1 MKKIKG
7 LLLIACMVLMLACFT
22 GCGAFSGVIEVAADG
37 TAHMDTMTGYQT
49 VQFAQDWAFA
59 NENNS
64 SPANWAG
71 MSWQR
76 SRLVLDLWGE
86 KTQLFTDFNA
96 DDALGEHMVS
106 KTSTSSVYEMG
117 FIVGDYDISELQDK
131 LSEFKCN
138 VTVTSKGKFGLQKVV
153 FMGKEYP
160 VGSNYVSAQG
170 NSVWTVNL
178 AGMIR
183 ENWFTLVG
191 EDFPTMQFHFST
203 SASTGS
209 NGGYR
214 AFKDVQNGQWY
225 ERAINTLHW
234 NGLINGV
241 GNGNF
246 APNTQLTVAQICT
259 LLTNIVVP
267 DLQQTNHPYWAY
279 DEINYAVSHGWVEN
293 RGEITNTNYDVPI
306 RRAEA
311 FYAAAIAFRI
321 EGLNRL
327 IGGST
332 YAGLHEVGE
341 FTWHNGLPGYKFTS
355 SDRAY
360 GALDGE
366 KWGVPEDVYVD
377 WNTFEYKFAPATSMM
392 YVYGF
397 INGDTNG
404 RVNPTNYLSRAEYAQ
419 IIYNIMYYDRTE
431 TSTPSHCSMA
441 NLGDTVKGLAKWYR
455 AFGIGGTGVIE
466 GGQFNG

>member
-7 LLLIACMVLMLACFT
+7 FLLIACMVMMLACFT

-37 TAHMDTMTGYQT
+37 SAHMDTMTGYQT

-86 KTQLFTDFNA
+86 QTQLFTDFNA

-117 FIVGDYDISELQDK
+117 FIVGDYDISKLQDK

-203 SASTGS
+203 SASIGS

-225 ERAINTLHW
+225 ERAVNTMYW

-279 DEINYAVSHGWVEN
+279 DEINYAVSHGWVES
-293 RGEITNTNYDVPI
+293 RGEIINTNYDVPI

-311 FYAAAIAFRI
+311 FYAAAKAFRI
-321 EGLNRL
+321 YGANPLTGDRE
-327 IGGST
+327 
-332 YAGLHEVGE
+332 YASLGEVGNY
-341 FTWHNGLPGYKFTS
+341 TKRDSLGSYDFTS
-355 SDRAY
+355 SHRDY
-360 GALDGE
+360 
-366 KWGVPEDVYVD
+366 EDVTQRDNWYVAGD
-377 WNTFEYKFAPATSMM
+377 DPDDTRYTFKGKFGGATEYM
-392 YVYGF
+392 YWYGF

-404 RVNPTNYLSRAEYAQ
+404 KLNPTNFLSRAEFCQ

-431 TSTPSHCSMA
+431 TSTPTHCSMA
-441 NLGDTVKGLAKWYR
+441 NLGDTAKGLAKWYR
-455 AFGIGGTGVIE
+455 EANSGGSAWSGTD
-466 GGQFNG
+466 

>member
-7 LLLIACMVLMLACFT
+7 LLLIACMVMMLACFT

-117 FIVGDYDISELQDK
+117 FIVGDYDISKLQDK

-153 FMGKEYP
+153 FMGKDYP

-203 SASTGS
+203 SANSGG
-209 NGGYR
+209 NAGYR

-225 ERAINTLHW
+225 ERAVNTLHW

-259 LLTNIVVP
+259 LLTNIIVP

-311 FYAAAIAFRI
+311 FYAAAMAFRVY
-321 EGLNRL
+321 GLNRL
-327 IGGST
+327 TGESVYNSLG
-332 YAGLHEVGE
+332 EVGNY
-341 FTWHNGLPGYKFTS
+341 TMRDSLGSYDFTS
-355 SDRAY
+355 SHRDFEDVTQRDNWY
-360 GALDGE
+360 VPGDD
-366 KWGVPEDVYVD
+366 PEDLRT
-377 WNTFEYKFAPATSMM
+377 TFKWKFGGATEYM
-392 YVYGF
+392 YWYGF

-404 RVNPTNYLSRAEYAQ
+404 KLNPTNFLSRAEFCQ
-419 IIYNIMYYDRTE
+419 IVYNIMYYDRTE

-441 NLGDTVKGLAKWYR
+441 NLGDTAKGLAKWYR
-455 AFGIGGTGVIE
+455 EANSGGSAWSGAE
-466 GGQFNG
+466 